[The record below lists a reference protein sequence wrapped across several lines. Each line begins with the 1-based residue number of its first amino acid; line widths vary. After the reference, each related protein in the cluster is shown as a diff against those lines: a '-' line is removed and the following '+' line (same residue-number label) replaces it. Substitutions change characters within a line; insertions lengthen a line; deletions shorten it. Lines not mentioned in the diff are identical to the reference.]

1 MGTQSTSRQLL
12 FILLV
17 ATVSEAERAT
27 TGRGETEKGRR
38 MGKGQ
43 AVRLPLSHWI
53 WSHSRKQDTSGSVC
67 NVFMNLFRT
76 HLLFIR
82 STGSH

>member
-17 ATVSEAERAT
+17 TTVSKAESAK
-27 TGRGETEKGRR
+27 TGRGETESGWRR
-38 MGKGQ
+38 GKGQ
-43 AVRLPLSHWI
+43 AIRLPLSHWI
-53 WSHSRKQDTSGSVC
+53 WNTSRKQDTSGSVC
-67 NVFMNLFRT
+67 NVFMNLLCA

-82 STGSH
+82 SMDSH

>member
-17 ATVSEAERAT
+17 TTVSEAERAK
-27 TGRGETEKGRR
+27 TGRGETESGWRR
-38 MGKGQ
+38 GKGQ
-43 AVRLPLSHWI
+43 AIRLPLSHWI
-53 WSHSRKQDTSGSVC
+53 WNPSRRQDTSGSVC
-67 NVFMNLFRT
+67 KVFMNLFCA

-82 STGSH
+82 SMDSH